1 MNKKIKKGANHLL
14 KLCVSEDEPA
24 GNQMVLIVGAVG
36 GLIVLVLVVGVVL
49 VDRKKYGECQLLQ
62 LIKT

>member
-14 KLCVSEDEPA
+14 KLCVSGPA

-49 VDRKKYGECQLLQ
+49 VARKKYGECQLLQ